1 MNRLFHHLGRFLAS
15 LMAAIRDGIARGI
28 IRARVPANAVTL
40 AGPVAMTFI
49 FWPLIEGDQW
59 MAGWVGL
66 LAITFDALDGAVA
79 RVSRRVTRFG
89 AYLDS
94 VVDRY
99 ADILLMFALLAYLI
113 IYVEPSERTAWFII
127 WCFATAGTVVTSYAR
142 ARAENV
148 IPGCAIGFLERP
160 ERTVGI
166 IVGLVTGNVHLSLI
180 VVAIF
185 GNLIAAQRIYYTRAI
200 LDGRTPASGFRFWT
214 YRRGSAEHAMLSTA
228 CFFFIVLG
236 HLLIPAPA

>member
-1 MNRLFHHLGRFLAS
+1 MNRFFHQLGLFLAA
-15 LMAAIRDGIARGI
+15 LMAGIRDGIARGI
-28 IRARVPANAVTL
+28 IRAHVPANAVTL
-40 AGPVAMTFI
+40 AGPVAMAFV
-49 FWPLIEGDQW
+49 FWPLLEGDQW
-59 MAGWVGL
+59 TAGWVVL

-79 RVSRRVTRFG
+79 RASGGVTRFG

-99 ADILLMFALLAYLI
+99 ADMLLKFGLLFYVFAYFEQPQRSVWLA
-113 IYVEPSERTAWFII
+113 I
-127 WCFATAGTVVTSYAR
+127 WCLATAGTVATSYAR

-160 ERTVGI
+160 ERTVAI
-166 IVGLVTGNVHLSLI
+166 VVGLVAGNVHASLI
-180 VVAIF
+180 VVAIL
-185 GNLIAAQRIYYTRAI
+185 GNLIAAQRIYYTRAV
-200 LDGRTPASGFRFWT
+200 LDGRTPAPGFRFWS

-228 CFFFIVLG
+228 CVFFIVFG